1 MAPLLGDLIKGGGL
15 GGHIF
20 ISVGG
25 FKEARGGWVVIFG
38 QRPKIYTFPSGI
50 FLTPPGLS
58 QHLMQACCPNISCC
72 PNIPILL
79 SQHLSLAVQHLSL
92 AVPTSH
98 AGLLESSSP
107 LAGSPKDKVREVSG
121 MKHRNQEELRKHKET
136 CLPFT
141 IWLIES
147 SSLARI
153 PQG

>member
-1 MAPLLGDLIKGGGL
+1 V
-15 GGHIF
+15 GGHF
-20 ISVGG
+20 WP
-25 FKEARGGWVVIFG
+25 EAQNLHIPVRNF
-38 QRPKIYTFPSGI
+38 FNPSWAVPTSHAG
-50 FLTPPGLS
+50 LLS
-58 QHLMQACCPNISCC
+58 QHLMLSQHPNLAVPTSQSCCPNISV
-72 PNIPILL
+72 LL

>member
-79 SQHLSLAVQHLSL
+79 SQHLSLAVPTSQSCCPNISVLLSNISVLLSQHLMQACWKAAAL
-92 AVPTSH
+92 WP
-98 AGLLESSSP
+98 GL
-107 LAGSPKDKVREVSG
+107 
-121 MKHRNQEELRKHKET
+121 Q
-136 CLPFT
+136 
-141 IWLIES
+141 
-147 SSLARI
+147 RI
-153 PQG
+153 RCVKSAE